1 MLGWRHPPGAAL
13 PPMAEHDDIYDPLPL
28 SELPPKDERSV
39 GAGAISEIQPA
50 RDLFPALIEAV
61 PAAVVVVDDLRRVV
75 VANAATRRLLRA
87 AHMPY
92 LGYSISRILSEE
104 RLRAAAEELTQSA
117 RDVVTY
123 QDHLVIDG
131 TTLDVVVQ
139 VTRLVRGQGAYYCM
153 TLQDCTMAKRER
165 AEWDSRSRLDPAE
178 SMRLSHGT
186 APPAERLRQA
196 HRFETLGHLTG
207 SMAHEFNNLL
217 SVIISSLEL
226 AKRAHVAG
234 EDPREDI
241 DRATLAAD
249 RSAETI
255 GHILRYSRRRQKVGG
270 VIRPAAVLHE
280 LRGLMERTLPRH
292 TKLKLVAST
301 TARVRAEASRLE
313 TAILNLVINA
323 RDAVS
328 EGGEVAVVAEDVELG
343 EIDAIRF
350 GVVHGKYVSI
360 RVIDDG
366 MGIPEEI
373 RNEVFEP
380 FFTTKGPA
388 EGTGLGLSTV
398 RSFVHEVGGSVRI
411 ESAVGAGT
419 MVELLLPHVRGE

>member
-1 MLGWRHPPGAAL
+1 MGKR
-13 PPMAEHDDIYDPLPL
+13 
-28 SELPPKDERSV
+28 
-39 GAGAISEIQPA
+39 AISEIQPA
-50 RDLFPALIEAV
+50 RDLWPALIEAL
-61 PAAVVVVDDLRRVV
+61 PAAVVVVDGLHRVV
-75 VANAATRRLLRA
+75 VANAATRRLLRSA
-87 AHMPY
+87 NMPY

-104 RLRAAAEELTQSA
+104 RLRAAADELAETDAVS
-117 RDVVTY
+117 Y

-131 TTLDVVVQ
+131 TTLDVFVQ
-139 VTRLVRGQGAYYCM
+139 VTRLVTAQGSYYCM
-153 TLQDCTMAKRER
+153 TLQDCTIARRER
-165 AEWDSRSRLDPAE
+165 AEWASQSVLGSTE
-178 SMRLSHGT
+178 SIRMSHGT
-186 APPAERLRQA
+186 EPPAERLRQA

-217 SVIISSLEL
+217 SVIISSMEL
-226 AKRAHVAG
+226 AKRAHLAG
-234 EDPREDI
+234 EDPGADI

-270 VIRPAAVLHE
+270 TVRPAEVLHE

-292 TKLKLVAST
+292 AKLELVAAT
-301 TARVRAEASRLE
+301 TARVPAEASRLE
-313 TAILNLVINA
+313 TAILNLIINA
-323 RDAVS
+323 RDAVR
-328 EGGEVAVVAEDVELG
+328 EGGAVSVFAEDVELG

-366 MGIPEEI
+366 MGIPSEI
-373 RNEVFEP
+373 RDEVFEP
-380 FFTTKGPA
+380 FFTTKGPG

-398 RSFVHEVGGSVRI
+398 RSFVHEIGGSVRI